1 MSPRSQIC
9 AILFADIVNSSNI
22 KADAHKR
29 TLASFLERI
38 FADTQSRV
46 DAVHAKFLG
55 DGFMIVASSAAEL
68 ASAALRVRDEFRNR
82 DWMND
87 GFNSQV
93 QIRIG
98 LHLGTVLITG
108 GDVAGA
114 AVDQASRVEPVTA
127 PNSVYCTSHFH
138 QQLEADRVQ
147 NMVGTSV
154 GTVPLAKNSGEAELF
169 ELEWQGVTTKSDVP
183 VSDQSYMPTVRRSIS
198 DKERDDYL
206 TEAFETIRSYFTRSL
221 NELASR
227 NTHVETRIQEISPIK
242 FLCKIYVDGDER
254 SSCVVRCSAGSGRD
268 GEIQYEQNPRE
279 ISSDSS
285 YNEVIWVKDD
295 GATIFLEAL
304 GMQLHYTGGQM
315 NVQMEPKEAG
325 EHLWKIL
332 AGSLER

>member
-22 KADAHKR
+22 RADAHKR

-38 FADTQSRV
+38 FADAQSRV
-46 DAVHAKFLG
+46 DSVHAKYLG

-98 LHLGTVLITG
+98 LDLGTVLITER
-108 GDVAGA
+108 DVAGA

-127 PNSVYCTSHFH
+127 PNSVYCTSHFFR
-138 QQLEADRVQ
+138 QLVADRAR

-154 GTVPLAKNSGEAELF
+154 GVVPLAKNSGAAELF

-221 NELASR
+221 DELTSR
-227 NTHVETRIQEISPIK
+227 YSHVQTRIQEISPLK

-254 SSCVVRCSAGSGRD
+254 SSCVVRCNSAGGRT
-268 GEIQYEQNPRE
+268 GEIQYEENPRDVG
-279 ISSDSS
+279 SDSAC
-285 YNEVIWVKDD
+285 NEIIWVKDD

-325 EHLWKIL
+325 ELLWKIF
-332 AGSLER
+332 ASSLER